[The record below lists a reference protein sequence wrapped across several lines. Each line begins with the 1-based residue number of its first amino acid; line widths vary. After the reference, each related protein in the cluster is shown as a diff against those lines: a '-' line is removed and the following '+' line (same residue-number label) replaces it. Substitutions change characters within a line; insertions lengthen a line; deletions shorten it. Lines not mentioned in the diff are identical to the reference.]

1 MSKYSY
7 VVFGKESTGDRELD
21 DIVMAVQNEI
31 ANTKLEVI
39 SEQNGLEKIAL
50 GEFVLSPNIHVSTEK
65 WDGGHTYITIT
76 FYDYNTNQSIVVLK
90 SSGIGLTISQD
101 QNIAL
106 GAIRKKL
113 KKVFGVSN
121 RHNRENMQKH
131 SAYRLTYALNGTGQ
145 LVDVDDVP
153 VGNKCGCFCPACKE
167 PLMAKNQGIKR
178 MHHFAHQLGTECD
191 YAIEQCFI
199 FLQKKRYVKH
209 SCQNSN
215 FG

>member
-1 MSKYSY
+1 MGTLKLLVFIAIMITLQACSTSRSVISHGVDLSKYSY
-7 VVFGKESTGDRELD
+7 VVFGTESSGDRELD
-21 DIVMAVQNEI
+21 DIIMAVQNEI

-113 KKVFGVSN
+113 KKVFGDK
-121 RHNRENMQKH
+121 Q
-131 SAYRLTYALNGTGQ
+131 
-145 LVDVDDVP
+145 
-153 VGNKCGCFCPACKE
+153 
-167 PLMAKNQGIKR
+167 
-178 MHHFAHQLGTECD
+178 
-191 YAIEQCFI
+191 
-199 FLQKKRYVKH
+199 
-209 SCQNSN
+209 
-215 FG
+215 

>member
-1 MSKYSY
+1 MKALSLFSLIAVVIILQTCSTSKAVISHGIDLSKYSY

-31 ANTKLEVI
+31 ADTKLRVI
-39 SEQNGLEKIAL
+39 SEQDGLAKIAL

-76 FYDYNTNQSIVVLK
+76 FYDYNTNQSVVVLK

-113 KKVFGVSN
+113 KKVFG
-121 RHNRENMQKH
+121 
-131 SAYRLTYALNGTGQ
+131 
-145 LVDVDDVP
+145 
-153 VGNKCGCFCPACKE
+153 NKK
-167 PLMAKNQGIKR
+167 QT
-178 MHHFAHQLGTECD
+178 Q
-191 YAIEQCFI
+191 
-199 FLQKKRYVKH
+199 
-209 SCQNSN
+209 
-215 FG
+215 